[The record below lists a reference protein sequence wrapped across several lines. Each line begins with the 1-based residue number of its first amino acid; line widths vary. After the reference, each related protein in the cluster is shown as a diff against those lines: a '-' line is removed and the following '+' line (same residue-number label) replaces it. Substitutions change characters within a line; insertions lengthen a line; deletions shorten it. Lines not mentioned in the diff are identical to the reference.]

1 VVGIELRRLWVRNFK
16 SLRDFSLDVPTRL
29 NVVIGTNGSGKTALV
44 EVFELWRDLVDYARG
59 RVVNPF
65 LKWWGYDR
73 VVWRHDETLPIVLG
87 LELFSA
93 DPKLPRRV
101 SYEVNITGS
110 GGQFRILGE
119 ILETERNGISLRHDT
134 FKGILR
140 IEMDT
145 KLFGEFRTEK
155 GHESLL
161 DRLPTYMRYGLMGRA
176 VRDLLRI
183 LPSLE
188 LKPGVAVFEIPF
200 KYSLILDACRTSD
213 DMQRG
218 ALATRLEFELMEA
231 MKDVKTE
238 ILKQI
243 KEVVVKPVIST
254 EGKGSDNLLMR
265 ALMSLVL
272 NLSASL
278 LADAWFMFC
287 KFVNGFLVIKEV
299 NHRAVRSPQ
308 RLERHERLAPDASNF
323 VPFLFSVTGGR
334 VPPALEEAV
343 KYAMPDAGDCRLSF
357 DVTTDGRVYLRLST
371 ADGVSLSS
379 AAMPS
384 GVLKTLIVET
394 ALQAQPTVVVIDEF
408 ENSLHPELQ
417 QFLMDELRNSGAYVF
432 LTTHSTVPL
441 DYVKSPSEVVVLRL
455 EGGETKAYRLR
466 EEAREKLKRYGL
478 TLSELVLSG
487 LLEPTG

>member
-1 VVGIELRRLWVRNFK
+1 
-16 SLRDFSLDVPTRL
+16 
-29 NVVIGTNGSGKTALV
+29 
-44 EVFELWRDLVDYARG
+44 
-59 RVVNPF
+59 
-65 LKWWGYDR
+65 
-73 VVWRHDETLPIVLG
+73 
-87 LELFSA
+87 
-93 DPKLPRRV
+93 
-101 SYEVNITGS
+101 
-110 GGQFRILGE
+110 
-119 ILETERNGISLRHDT
+119 
-134 FKGILR
+134 
-140 IEMDT
+140 
-145 KLFGEFRTEK
+145 
-155 GHESLL
+155 
-161 DRLPTYMRYGLMGRA
+161 
-176 VRDLLRI
+176 
-183 LPSLE
+183 
-188 LKPGVAVFEIPF
+188 
-200 KYSLILDACRTSD
+200 
-213 DMQRG
+213 MQRG
-218 ALATRLEFELMEA
+218 ALAIRLAFELIEA
-231 MKDVKTE
+231 VEDVKTE
-238 ILKQI
+238 ILRQM

-254 EGKGSDNLLMR
+254 EGKGNDNLLMR

-272 NLSASL
+272 NLSGSL
-278 LADAWFMFC
+278 LVDAWFMFC

-299 NHRAVRSPQ
+299 DHRAVRSPQ

-343 KYAMPDAGDCRLSF
+343 RYAVPDAGDCRLSF

-394 ALQAQPTVVVIDEF
+394 ALQAKPTVVVIDEF

-417 QFLMDELRNSGAYVF
+417 QFLMDELRNSGTYVF
-432 LTTHSTVPL
+432 LTTHSTVSL

>member
-1 VVGIELRRLWVRNFK
+1 MVGIELRRLWVRNFK
-16 SLRDFSLDVPTRL
+16 SLRDFSLDVSTRL
-29 NVVIGTNGSGKTALV
+29 NVVIGINGSGKTALV
-44 EVFELWRDLVDYARG
+44 EVLELWRDLVDYARG

-87 LELFSA
+87 LELFST
-93 DPKLPRRV
+93 DPQLPRRV
-101 SYEVNITGS
+101 SYEVHITGS

-119 ILETERNGISLRHDT
+119 VLETERNGISLRHDT

-155 GHESLL
+155 GAERLS
-161 DRLPTYMRYGLMGRA
+161 DRFPVYIRHGLMGVA
-176 VRDLLRI
+176 VRDVIRNLR
-183 LPSLE
+183 SLE

-200 KYSLILDACRTSD
+200 KYSLILDACRTGD
-213 DMQRG
+213 YVWRG
-218 ALATRLEFELMEA
+218 ASATRLAFELMEA
-231 MKDVKTE
+231 VRDAKTE

-243 KEVVVKPVIST
+243 KEVVVKLAISM
-254 EGKGSDNLLMR
+254 EGKGGDYLLIR

-278 LADAWFMFC
+278 LVDAWSMVC

-299 NHRAVRSPQ
+299 DHRAVRSPQ

-334 VPPALEEAV
+334 LPPALEEAV
-343 KYAMPDAGDCRLSF
+343 RYAVPDAGDCRLSF
-357 DVTTDGRVYLRLST
+357 DVTTDGRVYLILST

-394 ALQAQPTVVVIDEF
+394 ALQAKPTVVVIDEF
-408 ENSLHPELQ
+408 ENSLHPDLQ
-417 QFLMDELRNSGAYVF
+417 QFLMDELRNSGTYVF

-455 EGGETKAYRLR
+455 EGGETKTYRIR

>member
-1 VVGIELRRLWVRNFK
+1 
-16 SLRDFSLDVPTRL
+16 
-29 NVVIGTNGSGKTALV
+29 
-44 EVFELWRDLVDYARG
+44 
-59 RVVNPF
+59 
-65 LKWWGYDR
+65 
-73 VVWRHDETLPIVLG
+73 
-87 LELFSA
+87 
-93 DPKLPRRV
+93 
-101 SYEVNITGS
+101 
-110 GGQFRILGE
+110 
-119 ILETERNGISLRHDT
+119 
-134 FKGILR
+134 
-140 IEMDT
+140 
-145 KLFGEFRTEK
+145 
-155 GHESLL
+155 
-161 DRLPTYMRYGLMGRA
+161 MRYGLMGRA
-176 VRDLLRI
+176 VRDLLRN
-183 LPSLE
+183 LQSLE
-188 LKPGVAVFEIPF
+188 LKPGVAVFEVPF

-218 ALATRLEFELMEA
+218 ALAIRLAFELMEA
-231 MKDVKTE
+231 VEDSKTE
-238 ILKQI
+238 ILRQM
-243 KEVVVKPVIST
+243 KEVVVKPAISM
-254 EGKGSDNLLMR
+254 EGKGGDYLLI

-278 LADAWFMFC
+278 LADAWSMVC
-287 KFVNGFLVIKEV
+287 KFVNGILVIKEV
-299 NHRAVRSPQ
+299 DHRAVRSPQ

-334 VPPALEEAV
+334 APPALEEAV
-343 KYAMPDAGDCRLSF
+343 RYAVPDAGDCRLSL

-394 ALQAQPTVVVIDEF
+394 ALQAKPTVVVIDEF
-408 ENSLHPELQ
+408 ENSLRPELQ

-432 LTTHSTVPL
+432 LTTRSIVPL

>member
-1 VVGIELRRLWVRNFK
+1 VVVIELRRLWVRNFK
-16 SLRDFSLDVPTRL
+16 SLRGFSLDVSTRL
-29 NVVIGTNGSGKTALV
+29 NVVIGINGSGKTVLV

-73 VVWRHDETLPIVLG
+73 VVWRHDETLPVVLG
-87 LELFSA
+87 LELFST

-101 SYEVNITGS
+101 SYEVHITGS

-134 FKGILR
+134 LNGKLR

-155 GHESLL
+155 GPESLL
-161 DRLPTYMRYGLMGRA
+161 DRLPTYMRYGLMGIA

-188 LKPGVAVFEIPF
+188 LKPGVAVFEVPF
-200 KYSLILDACRTSD
+200 RYSLILDACRTGD

-218 ALATRLEFELMEA
+218 ALATRLVLELMEA
-231 MKDVKTE
+231 VKDVKTE
-238 ILKQI
+238 IPRQMKG
-243 KEVVVKPVIST
+243 VVVKPAIST
-254 EGKGSDNLLMR
+254 EGKGGYLLMR

-272 NLSASL
+272 YLSASL
-278 LADAWFMFC
+278 LVDAWFMFC

-299 NHRAVRSPQ
+299 DHRAVRSPQ

-343 KYAMPDAGDCRLSF
+343 RYAVPDAGDCRLSF
-357 DVTTDGRVYLRLST
+357 DVTTDGRVYLILST
-371 ADGVSLSS
+371 ADSVSLSS

-394 ALQAQPTVVVIDEF
+394 ALQAKPTVVVIDEF
-408 ENSLHPELQ
+408 ENSLHPDLQ
-417 QFLMDELRNSGAYVF
+417 QFLMDELRNSGTYVF

-441 DYVKSPSEVVVLRL
+441 DYVKSPSEVVVMRL

>member
-1 VVGIELRRLWVRNFK
+1 VRNFK
-16 SLRDFSLDVPTRL
+16 SLRDFSLDVSTRL

-87 LELFSA
+87 LELSSA

-101 SYEVNITGS
+101 SYEVHITGS

-119 ILETERNGISLRHDT
+119 VLETERNGISLRHDT
-134 FKGILR
+134 FKGMLR

-155 GHESLL
+155 GTERLL
-161 DRLPTYMRYGLMGRA
+161 DRLPEYMRYGLMGRA
-176 VRDLLRI
+176 LRDLIRNLQ
-183 LPSLE
+183 SLE

-213 DMQRG
+213 DVWRG
-218 ALATRLEFELMEA
+218 ALAIRLAFELMEA
-231 MKDVKTE
+231 VEDSKTE
-238 ILKQI
+238 ILRQM

-254 EGKGSDNLLMR
+254 EGKGSDKLLMR

-272 NLSASL
+272 NLSGSL
-278 LADAWFMFC
+278 LVDAWFMFC

-299 NHRAVRSPQ
+299 DHRAVRSPQ

-323 VPFLFSVTGGR
+323 VPFLFSVTGG
-334 VPPALEEAV
+334 
-343 KYAMPDAGDCRLSF
+343 
-357 DVTTDGRVYLRLST
+357 
-371 ADGVSLSS
+371 S
-379 AAMPS
+379 AACS
-384 GVLKTLIVET
+384 
-394 ALQAQPTVVVIDEF
+394 
-408 ENSLHPELQ
+408 
-417 QFLMDELRNSGAYVF
+417 
-432 LTTHSTVPL
+432 
-441 DYVKSPSEVVVLRL
+441 
-455 EGGETKAYRLR
+455 
-466 EEAREKLKRYGL
+466 
-478 TLSELVLSG
+478 
-487 LLEPTG
+487 

>member
-29 NVVIGTNGSGKTALV
+29 NVVIGTNGTGKTALV

-101 SYEVNITGS
+101 SYEVHITGS

-119 ILETERNGISLRHDT
+119 VLETERNGISLRHDT
-134 FKGILR
+134 LNGKLR

-155 GHESLL
+155 GPESLL

-176 VRDLLRI
+176 VRDLLRS
-183 LPSLE
+183 LQSLE
-188 LKPGVAVFEIPF
+188 LKPGIAVFEIPF
-200 KYSLILDACRTSD
+200 KYSLILDACRTGD

-218 ALATRLEFELMEA
+218 ALAIRLVFELMEA
-231 MKDVKTE
+231 VKDVKTE
-238 ILKQI
+238 ILRQM

-278 LADAWFMFC
+278 LVDAWFMFC

-299 NHRAVRSPQ
+299 DHRAVRSPQ

-343 KYAMPDAGDCRLSF
+343 RYAVPDAGDCRLSF
-357 DVTTDGRVYLRLST
+357 DVTTDGRVYLILST

-394 ALQAQPTVVVIDEF
+394 ALQAKPTVVVIDEF

-417 QFLMDELRNSGAYVF
+417 QFLMDELRNSGTYVF

-455 EGGETKAYRLR
+455 EGGETKAYRIR

>member
-1 VVGIELRRLWVRNFK
+1 MVGIELRRLWVRNFK

-29 NVVIGTNGSGKTALV
+29 NVFIGINGSGKTALV

-101 SYEVNITGS
+101 SYEVHITGS
-110 GGQFRILGE
+110 GGQFHILGE
-119 ILETERNGISLRHDT
+119 VLETERNGISLRHDT

-140 IEMDT
+140 IEMDA
-145 KLFGEFRTEK
+145 KLFGESRTEK
-155 GHESLL
+155 GAKSRFDLFL
-161 DRLPTYMRYGLMGRA
+161 INIRYGLMRRDYRDL
-176 VRDLLRI
+176 VRDLQ
-183 LPSLE
+183 SLE

-218 ALATRLEFELMEA
+218 ASATRLAFELMEA
-231 MKDVKTE
+231 VRDAKTE

-254 EGKGSDNLLMR
+254 EGKGSDKLLMH
-265 ALMSLVL
+265 ALMSMVL

-278 LADAWFMFC
+278 LVDAWFMFC

-299 NHRAVRSPQ
+299 DHRAVRSPQ

-323 VPFLFSVTGGR
+323 VPFLFTVTGGR

-343 KYAMPDAGDCRLSF
+343 RYAMPDAGDCRLSF
-357 DVTTDGRVYLRLST
+357 DVTTDGF
-371 ADGVSLSS
+371 
-379 AAMPS
+379 
-384 GVLKTLIVET
+384 I
-394 ALQAQPTVVVIDEF
+394 
-408 ENSLHPELQ
+408 
-417 QFLMDELRNSGAYVF
+417 
-432 LTTHSTVPL
+432 
-441 DYVKSPSEVVVLRL
+441 
-455 EGGETKAYRLR
+455 
-466 EEAREKLKRYGL
+466 
-478 TLSELVLSG
+478 
-487 LLEPTG
+487 